1 MAEKVKSLILTES
14 AGAARAIKKFA
25 GSTYSVISTEGF
37 LKDLPRS
44 RIGIDAENGYAPDYI
59 TVRGKGPL
67 LTELRKKTNLAGRI
81 YLATNPNAAG
91 EFLALQCCELFGVNA
106 KSNCR
111 VIVDEFTKT
120 AVKSAIKNA
129 RPIDM
134 KLVDAFQTRQ
144 LIDKFISHRVGEYL
158 ACKIF
163 RGVKVGR
170 FRAMLLKLISTLKPA
185 ENFEPGGAL
194 NFGTLQ
200 ELSLAKLN
208 FSTPKT
214 RLLTDQLYEGF
225 DECGGL
231 IKYPHGGAIR
241 LTENVREPDSVKD
254 FLTENQFKLY
264 ELIYAAATDGVSE
277 KVALDGK
284 ISDLTVTAAL
294 DELGVGWAEFYSI
307 GINSLLKRKYIAAGA
322 TGYAVTDLGKRVLDA
337 LDGFFDEIFSVDT
350 YKEISAQ
357 IDAVAAG
364 EADKNSVV
372 AKYCDAFSENF
383 SAAME
388 SLGEDAN
395 PKDELSDEVCDKCG
409 RPMIVKHGRYGT
421 FLACSG
427 YPECKNI
434 RPHVDYLAQ
443 KCPKCGGRITRQT
456 FRGGKSLYGCEK
468 FPACDFRTW
477 DDPLENPCRECGGT
491 MFAHRFRGRASMVYC
506 GNENCPTRQGHPINK
521 ILDDAKRRYEARK
534 NLKESKKEN

>member
-1 MAEKVKSLILTES
+1 MAEKVKSLILAES

-25 GSTYSVISTEGF
+25 GTSYSVISTDGF

-67 LTELRKKTNLAGRI
+67 LNELRKKTANAGRI
-81 YLATNPNAAG
+81 FLATNPNAAG

-111 VIVDEFTKT
+111 VIVDEFTKP
-120 AVKSAIKNA
+120 ALKAALESA

-134 KLVDAFQTRQ
+134 KIVDAFQTRQ

-158 ACKIF
+158 ECKIF

-185 ENFEPGGAL
+185 EIFELSGAL
-194 NFGTLQ
+194 TFGKLQ
-200 ELSLAKLN
+200 ELALAKLN

-231 IKYPHGGAIR
+231 IKYPHGGEIR
-241 LTENVREPDSVKD
+241 LTEKVREPADVRE
-254 FLTENQFKLY
+254 FLTENQFRLY
-264 ELIYAAATDGVSE
+264 ELIYAASTGGISE
-277 KVALDGK
+277 KISLDEK
-284 ISDLTVTAAL
+284 ITDLTVTAAL
-294 DELGVGWAEFYSI
+294 DKLGVGWAEFYSI
-307 GINSLLKRKYIAAGA
+307 GVNSLLKRKYIAAGA
-322 TGYAVTDLGKRVLDA
+322 NGYAVTELGKRVLDA
-337 LDGFFDEIFSVDT
+337 LDGFFDEIFSVET
-350 YKEISAQ
+350 YREIAAQ
-357 IDAVAAG
+357 IDAVAEGKA
-364 EADKNSVV
+364 EKNSVI
-372 AKYCDAFSENF
+372 AKYCGAFSKNF

-388 SLGEDAN
+388 SLGENAN
-395 PKDELSDEVCDKCG
+395 PQEELSDEICDKCG
-409 RPMIVKHGRYGT
+409 RQMIVKHGRYGT

-434 RPHVDYLAQ
+434 KPNVEYLAQ
-443 KCPKCGGRITRQT
+443 KCPKCGGRITRQA
-456 FRGGKSLYGCEK
+456 FRGGRNLYGCE
-468 FPACDFRTW
+468 ACDFRTW
-477 DDPLENPCRECGGT
+477 DDPLDNPCRECGST
-491 MFAHRFRGRASMVYC
+491 MFAHKFRGRAPMVYC

-521 ILDDAKRRYEARK
+521 ILDDAQRRREARK
-534 NLKESKKEN
+534 NLKESKKKN

>member
-67 LTELRKKTNLAGRI
+67 LKELRQKTTNAGRI
-81 YLATNPNAAG
+81 FLATNPNAAG

-111 VIVDEFTKT
+111 VIVDEFTKP
-120 AVKSAIKNA
+120 ALKAALESA
-129 RPIDM
+129 RPVDM

-158 ACKIF
+158 ECKIF

-170 FRAMLLKLISTLKPA
+170 FRAMLLKIISELKPA
-185 ENFEPGGAL
+185 ENFELSGAL
-194 NFGTLQ
+194 TFGRLQ
-200 ELSLAKLN
+200 ELALAKLN

-231 IKYPHGGAIR
+231 IKYPHGSAIR
-241 LTENVREPDSVKD
+241 LTENVRAPETVKD

-264 ELIYAAATDGVSE
+264 ELIYAAAGGVSE
-277 KVALDGK
+277 KVAADGK
-284 ISDLTVTAAL
+284 VTDLAVTAAL

-307 GINSLLKRKYIAAGA
+307 GINSLLKRKYISSGA
-322 TGYAVTDLGKRVLDA
+322 TGYVVTELGKRVLSA
-337 LDGFFDEIFSVDT
+337 LDGFFDEIFSVKT
-350 YKEISAQ
+350 YREIAAQ
-357 IDAVAAG
+357 IDAVAEGKA
-364 EADKNSVV
+364 EKNSVI
-372 AKYCDAFSENF
+372 AKYCDAFSKNF

-395 PKDELSDEVCDKCG
+395 PRDELSDEICDKCG

-427 YPECKNI
+427 YPECQNI
-434 RPHVDYLAQ
+434 KPHLDYLTQ
-443 KCPKCGGRITRQT
+443 KCPKCGGRITRQS
-456 FRGGKSLYGCEK
+456 FRGGRNLYGCE
-468 FPACDFRTW
+468 ACDFRTW
-477 DDPLENPCRECGGT
+477 DDPLENPCRECGST
-491 MFAHRFRGRASMVYC
+491 MFAHKFRGRAPMVYC
-506 GNENCPTRQGHPINK
+506 GNENCSTRQGHPINK
-521 ILDDAKRRYEARK
+521 ILDEAQRRYEARK
-534 NLKESKKEN
+534 NLKESKKKN

>member
-1 MAEKVKSLILTES
+1 MAEKVKSLILAES

-25 GSTYSVISTEGF
+25 GTSYSVISTEGF

-67 LTELRKKTNLAGRI
+67 LNELRKKTANAGRI
-81 YLATNPNAAG
+81 FLATNPNAAG

-111 VIVDEFTKT
+111 VIVDEFTKP
-120 AVKSAIKNA
+120 ALKAALESA

-134 KLVDAFQTRQ
+134 KIVDAFQTRQ

-158 ACKIF
+158 ECKIF

-185 ENFEPGGAL
+185 EIFELSGAL
-194 NFGTLQ
+194 TFGKLQ
-200 ELSLAKLN
+200 ELALAKLN

-231 IKYPHGGAIR
+231 IKYPHGGEIR
-241 LTENVREPDSVKD
+241 LTEKVREPADVRE
-254 FLTENQFKLY
+254 FLTENQFRLY
-264 ELIYAAATDGVSE
+264 ELIYAASTGGISE
-277 KVALDGK
+277 KISLDEK
-284 ISDLTVTAAL
+284 ITDLTVTAAL
-294 DELGVGWAEFYSI
+294 DKLGVGWAEFYSI
-307 GINSLLKRKYIAAGA
+307 GVNSLLKRKYIAAGA
-322 TGYAVTDLGKRVLDA
+322 NGYAVTELGKRVLDA
-337 LDGFFDEIFSVDT
+337 LDGFFDEIFSVET
-350 YKEISAQ
+350 YREIAAQ
-357 IDAVAAG
+357 IDAVAEGKA
-364 EADKNSVV
+364 EKNSVI
-372 AKYCDAFSENF
+372 AKYCGAFSKNF

-388 SLGEDAN
+388 SLGENAN
-395 PKDELSDEVCDKCG
+395 PQEELSDEICDKCG
-409 RPMIVKHGRYGT
+409 RQMIVKHGRYGT

-434 RPHVDYLAQ
+434 KPNVEYLAQ
-443 KCPKCGGRITRQT
+443 KCPKCGGRITRQA
-456 FRGGKSLYGCEK
+456 FRGGRNLYGCE
-468 FPACDFRTW
+468 ACDFRTW
-477 DDPLENPCRECGGT
+477 DDPLDNPCRECGST
-491 MFAHRFRGRASMVYC
+491 MFAHKFRGRAPMVYC

-521 ILDDAKRRYEARK
+521 ILDDAQRRREARK
-534 NLKESKKEN
+534 NLKESKKKN

>member
-1 MAEKVKSLILTES
+1 MAEKVKSLILAES

-25 GSTYSVISTEGF
+25 GSSYSVISTEGF

-67 LTELRKKTNLAGRI
+67 LNELKKKTANAGRI
-81 YLATNPNAAG
+81 FLATNPNAAG
-91 EFLALQCCELFGVNA
+91 EFLALQCCELFGINE

-111 VIVDEFTKT
+111 VIIDEFTKT
-120 AVKSAIKNA
+120 AVKAALKNA

-158 ACKIF
+158 ECKIF

-185 ENFEPGGAL
+185 ENFELSGAL
-194 NFGTLQ
+194 NFGRLQ
-200 ELSLAKLN
+200 ELALAKLN

-241 LTENVREPDSVKD
+241 LTDEVREPASVKD

-264 ELIYAAATDGVSE
+264 ELIYAAADGVSE

-284 ISDLTVTAAL
+284 VTDLTVTAAL

-337 LDGFFDEIFSVDT
+337 LDGFFDEIFSVAT
-350 YKEISAQ
+350 YREISAQ
-357 IDAVAAG
+357 IDAVADG
-364 EADKNSVV
+364 KADKNSVI
-372 AKYCDAFSENF
+372 AKYCGAFSENF
-383 SAAME
+383 SAAMD

-395 PKDELSDEVCDKCG
+395 PQDELSDEVCDKCG
-409 RPMIVKHGRYGT
+409 RQMIVKHGRYGT

-427 YPECKNI
+427 YPECQNI
-434 RPHVDYLAQ
+434 KPHLDYLAQ
-443 KCPKCGGRITRQT
+443 KCPKCGGRITRQS
-456 FRGGKSLYGCEK
+456 FRGGRHLYGCE
-468 FPACDFRTW
+468 ACDFRTW
-477 DDPLENPCRECGGT
+477 DDPLENPCKECGST
-491 MFAHRFRGRASMVYC
+491 MFAHKFRGRASMVYC
-506 GNENCPTRQGHPINK
+506 GNENCSTRQNHPINK
-521 ILDDAKRRYEARK
+521 ILDDAKRRHEARK
-534 NLKESKKEN
+534 NLKESKKKN

>member
-25 GSTYSVISTEGF
+25 GSSYGVVSTEGF

-44 RIGIDAENGYAPDYI
+44 RIGIDAEKGYAPDYI

-67 LTELRKKTNLAGRI
+67 LNELRKKTANAGRI
-81 YLATNPNAAG
+81 FLATNPDAAG
-91 EFLALQCCELFGVNA
+91 EFLALQCCELFGVNE

-111 VIVDEFTKT
+111 VIFDEFTKPPLK
-120 AVKSAIKNA
+120 AALEKA

-144 LIDKFISHRVGEYL
+144 LIDKFMSHRVGEYL
-158 ACKIF
+158 ECKIF

-170 FRAMLLKLISTLKPA
+170 FRAMLLKLISTLKPV
-185 ENFEPGGAL
+185 ETFELSGAL
-194 NFGTLQ
+194 TFGRLQ
-200 ELSLAKLN
+200 ELALAKLN
-208 FSTPKT
+208 FSMPKT

-241 LTENVREPDSVKD
+241 LTENVREPAGVKD

-264 ELIYAAATDGVSE
+264 ELIYVAAGGVSE
-277 KVALDGK
+277 KVSSDGK

-294 DELGVGWAEFYSI
+294 DELGVDWAEFYSI

-322 TGYAVTDLGKRVLDA
+322 TGYAVTDLGKMVLSA
-337 LDGFFDEIFSVDT
+337 LEGYFDEIFSVKT
-350 YKEISAQ
+350 YKEISAH
-357 IDAVAAG
+357 IGAVADGKA
-364 EADKNSVV
+364 EKNSVV
-372 AKYCDAFSENF
+372 AKYCGAFSKNF

-388 SLGEDAN
+388 SLGENAN

-443 KCPKCGGRITRQT
+443 NCPKCGGRITRQT
-456 FRGGKSLYGCEK
+456 FRGGRNLYGCDS
-468 FPACDFRTW
+468 CDFRTW
-477 DDPLENPCRECGGT
+477 DDPLENPCKECGST
-491 MFAHRFRGRASMVYC
+491 MFAHKFRGRAPMVYC
-506 GNENCPTRQGHPINK
+506 GNENCKSRENHPINK
-521 ILDDAKRRYEARK
+521 ILADAQRRYEAKK
-534 NLKESKKEN
+534 NLKDSGREN

>member
-1 MAEKVKSLILTES
+1 MAEKVKSLILTDS
-14 AGAARAIKKFA
+14 AGAARAMKKFA
-25 GSTYSVISTEGF
+25 GSAYSVISTEGF

-67 LTELRKKTNLAGRI
+67 LKELRQKTATAGRI
-81 YLATNPNAAG
+81 FLATNPDAAG
-91 EFLALQCCELFGVNA
+91 EFLALQCCELFGVNE

-111 VIVDEFTKT
+111 VIVDEFTKS
-120 AVKSAIKNA
+120 AVRAAIKSA

-185 ENFEPGGAL
+185 ENFELSGAL
-194 NFGTLQ
+194 TFGSLQ
-200 ELSLAKLN
+200 ELALAKLN

-231 IKYPHGGAIR
+231 IKYPHGGEIR
-241 LTENVREPDSVKD
+241 LTEDVREPVSVKE

-264 ELIYAAATDGVSE
+264 ELIHAAAGGVSE
-277 KVALDGK
+277 KVSSDGK
-284 ISDLTVTAAL
+284 ITDLAVTAAL
-294 DELGVGWAEFYSI
+294 DELGVNWAEFYSI
-307 GINSLLKRKYIAAGA
+307 GVNSLLKRKYIAAVE
-322 TGYAVTDLGKRVLDA
+322 TGYAVTELGKKVLSA

-364 EADKNSVV
+364 EAEKNSVV
-372 AKYCDAFSENF
+372 AKYCGAFSENF

-395 PKDELSDEVCDKCG
+395 PQEELSDEVCDKCG
-409 RPMIVKHGRYGT
+409 RQMIVKHGRYGT

-427 YPECKNI
+427 YPECRNI
-434 RPHVDYLAQ
+434 KPHVDYLAQ
-443 KCPKCGGRITRQT
+443 KCPKCGGRITRQA
-456 FRGGKSLYGCEK
+456 FRGGRNLYGCE
-468 FPACDFRTW
+468 ACDFRTW
-477 DDPLENPCRECGGT
+477 DDPLENPCRECGST

-506 GNENCPTRQGHPINK
+506 GNENCSTRQGHPINK
-521 ILDDAKRRYEARK
+521 ILDDSRRRYEARK
-534 NLKESKKEN
+534 NLKDSRKAD